1 MRYLQIKQ
9 VVTQQMLQY
18 VYNKQPEGTSL
29 PVYLAQ

>member
-18 VYNKQPEGTSL
+18 VYNKPEGTSL